1 MLVERHI
8 GRGTADL
15 PIVSERFVSST
26 QEEISSS
33 ESEGDG
39 QCEDVVKV
47 QCPSILM
54 T

>member
-8 GRGTADL
+8 GKGTANL

-39 QCEDVVKV
+39 QCEDVVRV
-47 QCPSILM
+47 QCPILM